1 MSEEELQ
8 GDRPT
13 QMNEGTDHRGPV
25 TLGAAIVVGR
35 VQEDPAEQESVE
47 GGEGAATDGE
57 SDEAADEA
65 PSPETRLLLFGDSD
79 FPSNT
84 YFQLA
89 GNGDLILSGI
99 AWLAEQGE
107 LVSIRPK
114 SATPRIVVLT
124 SQQAFFY
131 FWTIVAFAPLA
142 ITVAGVGIWMRRKK
156 L

>member
-1 MSEEELQ
+1 L
-8 GDRPT
+8 
-13 QMNEGTDHRGPV
+13 
-25 TLGAAIVVGR
+25 
-35 VQEDPAEQESVE
+35 
-47 GGEGAATDGE
+47 
-57 SDEAADEA
+57 DEAVDGTAL
-65 PSPETRLLLFGDSD
+65 PETRLLLFGDSD